1 MALPTIVSNL
11 STAQYR
17 QYVLQ
22 TLDIISG
29 GGGENV
35 GLSNLSTAKFR
46 EYVLILLA
54 EIANGGGGGA
64 GHDHGGT
71 AWSSSVNYKAG
82 DIVSLNGVAYVSLT
96 NGNGGHNPTGLAPYW
111 SVVIAE
117 YRASF
122 RSVSGS
128 TTLSSS
134 DSIVLASASSGN
146 VVITLPAASSVTGKV
161 FNIKRTDNSANTV
174 TVSAVSLID
183 GEPSVQIKNQYTSIA
198 IASNGTA
205 YFVI

>member
-1 MALPTIVSNL
+1 MPLPTVVSNL
-11 STAQYR
+11 SDAQYR

-54 EIANGGGGGA
+54 EIANGGGGG
-64 GHDHGGT
+64 GGS
-71 AWSSSVNYKAG
+71 AWSSSASYSQG

-96 NGNGGHNPTGLAPYW
+96 NANSGNNPTGLAPYW
-111 SVVIAE
+111 AVVIAE

-134 DSIVLASASSGN
+134 DSIVLASAASGN

>member
-1 MALPTIVSNL
+1 
-11 STAQYR
+11 
-17 QYVLQ
+17 
-22 TLDIISG
+22 
-29 GGGENV
+29 
-35 GLSNLSTAKFR
+35 
-46 EYVLILLA
+46 
-54 EIANGGGGGA
+54 
-64 GHDHGGT
+64 
-71 AWSSSVNYKAG
+71 
-82 DIVSLNGVAYVSLT
+82 LNGVAYVSLT
-96 NGNGGHNPTGLAPYW
+96 NGNSGNNPTGLAPYW
-111 SVVIAE
+111 AVVIAE

-134 DSIVLASASSGN
+134 DSIVLASAASGN